1 MMSQK
6 LSLKKQR
13 TWETFKTD
21 RLDKMSDS
29 IISACTLAKT
39 RFDDFL
45 YSEYDKLD
53 TDKFIIHILS
63 LPEDQ
68 RDDEIFPVLQD
79 FIDHLSEK
87 FDLNHGSVKQSFSR
101 LNKYLWYKKIK
112 ITAHDIKEE
121 LEWPEYIQEEKYAP
135 SEDEFISIISALSWR
150 NRGFT
155 LTQSSAGMR
164 PVELMGTQK
173 KHYTLIKGQYKIEI
187 PYYLTKKRISRTIYA
202 SVEST
207 PYISRLLKEREDEEF
222 VWTKRKTIPQ
232 EFYKKYSHLKEVK
245 ANIKAI
251 KTFATYMLATL
262 RISLN
267 LVLDKL
273 QLDMRYESTG
283 EHKITLYSLRAR
295 FITKALKVLD
305 GDVVHA
311 IVGHGAYLQTY
322 QRRTD
327 EEKLELFEEVAPY
340 ILIFDQTK
348 NKEKI
353 RKLQEANK
361 KVGDLEEKLTEEKEA
376 RLHSEKQNKQDLAQL
391 RDAILKNSNH

>member
-1 MMSQK
+1 MSQK

-13 TWETFKTD
+13 TWETFQKD

-45 YSEYDKLD
+45 YAEYDKLD
-53 TDKFIIHILS
+53 TDKFITHILS

-68 RDDEIFPVLQD
+68 REDDLFAILQG
-79 FIDHLSEK
+79 FIDWLSEK
-87 FDLNHGSVKQSFSR
+87 FDLSHGSVKQSFSR

-112 ITAHDIKEE
+112 VTAHDIKEE
-121 LEWPEYIQEEKYAP
+121 LEWPELIQEEKYAP
-135 SEDEFISIISALSWR
+135 SEDEFISIVSALNWK
-150 NRGFT
+150 NKGFC
-155 LTQSSAGMR
+155 LTQGSVGAR
-164 PVELMGTQK
+164 PVEIMGTQK
-173 KHYTLIKGQYKIEI
+173 KHYTLINNQYKIEI
-187 PYYLTKKRISRTIYA
+187 PYYLTKKRISRTVFA
-202 SVEST
+202 SVEAT
-207 PYISRLLKEREDEEF
+207 PYITQLLKNIELEEF

-232 EFYKKYSHLKEVK
+232 SFFNRYSHLKSEK
-245 ANIKAI
+245 AKIKAI

-273 QLDMRYESTG
+273 GLDMKYLATG
-283 EHKITLYSLRAR
+283 EHKITLYSFRAR

-327 EEKLELFEEVAPY
+327 EEKLELFVEVAPY
-340 ILIFDQTK
+340 ILLFDQTK

-353 RKLQEANK
+353 RKLEVAN
-361 KVGDLEEKLTEEKEA
+361 EKLENQQKQIDEMKIKQEKIEA
-376 RLHSEKQNKQDLAQL
+376 ELFVRKTFKEIN
-391 RDAILKNSNH
+391 

>member
-1 MMSQK
+1 MSQK

-13 TWETFKTD
+13 TWDTFKTD

-45 YSEYDKLD
+45 YAEYNKLD

-63 LPEDQ
+63 LPEDE
-68 RDDEIFPVLQD
+68 REDDLFAILQG
-79 FIDHLSEK
+79 FIDWLSEK
-87 FDLNHGSVKQSFSR
+87 FDLSHGSVKQSFSR

-112 ITAHDIKEE
+112 VTAHDIKEE
-121 LEWPEYIQEEKYAP
+121 LEWPELIQEEKYAP
-135 SEDEFISIISALSWR
+135 SEDEFISIVSALNWK
-150 NRGFT
+150 NRGFCI
-155 LTQSSAGMR
+155 TQSGTGKR

-173 KHYTLIKGQYKIEI
+173 KHYTLINNQYKIEI
-187 PYYLTKKRISRTIYA
+187 PYYLTKKRISRTVFA
-202 SVEST
+202 SIEAT
-207 PYISRLLKEREDEEF
+207 PYITQLLKDIEPEEF

-232 EFYKKYSHLKEVK
+232 SFFNKYSHLKSEK
-245 ANIKAI
+245 AKIKAI

-267 LVLDKL
+267 LVLNKL
-273 QLDMRYESTG
+273 GLDMKYLATG
-283 EHKITLYSLRAR
+283 EHKITLYSFRAR

-327 EEKLELFEEVAPY
+327 EEKLELFVEVAPY
-340 ILIFDQTK
+340 ILLFDQTK

-361 KVGDLEEKLTEEKEA
+361 KVGELEDKLTEEREA
-376 RLHSEKQNKQDLAQL
+376 RLLSEKQSKKDFAQL
-391 RDAILKNSNH
+391 RKEILDNQK